1 MFAIIRR
8 VTDRAQQLPRGRHG
22 LTREQVLAS
31 QRGRILAAVAASVA
45 EHGFARA
52 TVADVLARA
61 GVSRETFYEQFS
73 DKEEAFLAALD
84 AGAEGLVSILRAAL
98 DLPAADPLERLDRAL
113 KAYLTTLASEPSFAK
128 AFLIDAYG
136 AGQRATA
143 RRIELQRHFVD
154 VMAEVL
160 AVDADNESDRF
171 ACEALVAAV
180 SSLVTARIGSGRA
193 EELPALRGR
202 LVELARRLSL
212 VGTDA

>member
-1 MFAIIRR
+1 
-8 VTDRAQQLPRGRHG
+8 VTDGGLQQLPRGRHG
-22 LTREQVLAS
+22 LSREQVLAS

-52 TVADVLARA
+52 TVADVLSRA

-98 DLPAADPLERLDRAL
+98 DLPASDPLERLDRTL

-136 AGQRATA
+136 AGQRATT
-143 RRIELQRHFVD
+143 RRIDLQRHFVD
-154 VMAEVL
+154 VIAEVL
-160 AVDADNESDRF
+160 ALDPENESDRF

-180 SSLVTARIGSGRA
+180 SSLVTARIGTGRA
-193 EELPALRGR
+193 AELPALRGR
-202 LVELARRLSL
+202 LLELARRLSL

>member
-1 MFAIIRR
+1 
-8 VTDRAQQLPRGRHG
+8 VTEGSLQQLPRGRHG

-52 TVADVLARA
+52 TVRDVLARA

-84 AGAEGLVSILRAAL
+84 AGAEGLLSILRVAL
-98 DLPAADPLERLDRAL
+98 DTPAEDPIERLDRTL

-136 AGQRATA
+136 AGAQATA
-143 RRIELQRHFVD
+143 RRIDLQTRFVD
-154 VMAEVL
+154 VIAEVMSI
-160 AVDADNESDRF
+160 DASEESDRF
-171 ACEALVAAV
+171 ACEALVASI
-180 SSLVTARIGSGRA
+180 SSLVTARIGTGRA
-193 EELPALRGR
+193 KELPGLRAP
-202 LVELARRLSL
+202 LLELARRLSL
-212 VGTDA
+212 VKVGP